1 MQKQP
6 KLDKSIGVFGGVSIL
21 TGIMVA
27 SGIFFVGSFVLRAT
41 NYSLPLALLAWLVGG
56 VLTLTYGLMYAEL
69 GTRMPKSGGYYVY
82 LKEGYGRPVA
92 FSAGFF
98 NFVLA
103 SSGSIAVLALAF
115 SEVLFNIV
123 GELTEWSVML
133 SQGTQIGIAFGMI
146 VLLTGLNL
154 LGVRLNTKILKTLL
168 IIKAIPIGLMIIL
181 GIFLGEQSFDW
192 SINLNGGNLFGALT
206 ALGFAVI
213 FSFWAYEG
221 WTNLN
226 SVAEEMEN
234 PSKDLPKSLIITI
247 VAVTTI
253 YVLYQ
258 FSVFRVLS
266 VPALQAIIDG
276 DAILP
281 GGFTFIGIPAAVT
294 ILNRAGQFLV
304 MSTIA
309 LGIFGALN
317 ATILAFPRVYYAMS
331 QQEPALAKLARV
343 SEKTKTPVVAVV
355 VSSVMA
361 SILVFFAISDLISLV
376 AFGGLVFNTLIFISL
391 FKFRKESTTEEGV
404 YHVPFYPYLPLL
416 SIGVTLFL
424 LLAIFIQNPVPSLI
438 GTGVVIISFPIFYI
452 LNKILKSDA

>member
-41 NYSLPLALLAWLVGG
+41 NFSLPLALLAWLVGG
-56 VLTLTYGLMYAEL
+56 LLTLTYGLMYAEL

-82 LKEGYGRPVA
+82 LKEGSGRPVA

-103 SSGSIAVLALAF
+103 SSGSIAVLGLAF
-115 SEVLFNIV
+115 AEVLTNIV
-123 GELTEWSVML
+123 GELTEWSVVL
-133 SQGTQIGIAFGMI
+133 SQGTQIAIAFGMI

-154 LGVRLNTKILKTLL
+154 LGVRLNTKILKVLL
-168 IIKAIPIGLMIIL
+168 VIKAIPIGLMIIL

-192 SINLNGGNLFGALT
+192 SINLDGGNLFGALT

-226 SVAEEMEN
+226 NVAEEMEN
-234 PSKDLPKSLIITI
+234 PSRDLPKSLIITI

-258 FSVFRVLS
+258 FSLFRVLS
-266 VPALQAIIDG
+266 VPALEAIIDG
-276 DAILP
+276 DAIVP

-317 ATILAFPRVYYAMS
+317 ASILAFPRVYYAMS

-343 SEKTKTPVVAVV
+343 NEKTKTPVVAVV

-361 SILVFFAISDLISLV
+361 LLLVFFAIGDLISLV

-416 SIGVTLFL
+416 SIGLTLFL

-438 GTGVVIISFPIFYI
+438 GTGVVIISFPIFYV
-452 LNKILKSDA
+452 LNKVLKSDA